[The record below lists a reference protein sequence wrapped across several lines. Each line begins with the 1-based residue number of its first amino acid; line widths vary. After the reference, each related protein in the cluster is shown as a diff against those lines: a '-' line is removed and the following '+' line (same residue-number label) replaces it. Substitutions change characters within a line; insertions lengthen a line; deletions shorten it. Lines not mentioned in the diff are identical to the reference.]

1 MNRNMPVHEPAL
13 LFSEV
18 DHDRQEISENQPLLA
33 SVVTQTTDRV
43 EHLKYGNI
51 ILLCTV
57 VAPFLG
63 CAMNS
68 LVTVNIAQISSEF
81 GLDPGVEIW

>member
-1 MNRNMPVHEPAL
+1 MPVQGPAL
-13 LFSEV
+13 LSSEV
-18 DHDRQEISENQPLLA
+18 GHDRRRISEDQPLLA

-43 EHLKYGNI
+43 EHGNI
-51 ILLCTV
+51 IILCTV

-68 LVTVNIAQISSEF
+68 LVTLNILQISSEF